1 VRGFTRSPV
10 HSFTNV
16 NMNDELIRKH
26 EGHVTHLTLNRPQKA
41 NALSAS
47 MVEALLNAVEYA
59 YTDGTRLLIL
69 DGAGAHFCAGFDF
82 TGYQEQSEGDLALR
96 FIRIETLLQQLYH
109 APFETLLLAHGRNFG
124 AGADLVVSGG
134 IRVAAPGTTFH
145 MPGLRFGVVLGTR
158 RLVHRI
164 GADHARAILAASRTF
179 DANEALKVNFVT
191 RIAAQTEWPALAT
204 TIRAGCELLT
214 PGAAAALHRQTVID
228 SRAEDMATLAN
239 SVSVPGLKER
249 IRLFRDSN
257 K

>member
-1 VRGFTRSPV
+1 
-10 HSFTNV
+10 
-16 NMNDELIRKH
+16 MNDELIRKH
-26 EGHVTHLTLNRPQKA
+26 AGHVTQLTLNRPQKA

-47 MVEALLNAVEYA
+47 LVEALLNAVEYA
-59 YTDGTRLLIL
+59 CTDGTRLLIL
-69 DGAGAHFCAGFDF
+69 DGAGGHFCAGFDF

-109 APFETLLLAHGRNFG
+109 APLQTLVLAHGRNFG
-124 AGADLVVSGG
+124 AGADLLACGG
-134 IRVAAPGTTFH
+134 LRVAAPGATFH

-164 GADHARAILAASRTF
+164 GADHARAVLAASRTF
-179 DANEALKVNFVT
+179 DAAEALKMNFVT
-191 RIAAQTEWPALAT
+191 RIAAQSEWPALAAAA
-204 TIRAGCELLT
+204 RADCEPLT

-249 IRLFRDSN
+249 MRLFRESN